1 MSSRLLIWLCCAG
14 AIALACGPRVRPNEA
29 ATQKS
34 PAGAKGHQGAG
45 SEQMLATSVDVT
57 VQNGVTFALHVTNAS
72 DKRLELRFPSGQTH
86 DFIVIDSAGR
96 EVWRW
101 SADRMFTQALQN
113 KLLDPRETITYEERW
128 RPSRPATGRFTAR
141 AVLTSSNYPIEER
154 VEFTLP

>member
-1 MSSRLLIWLCCAG
+1 
-14 AIALACGPRVRPNEA
+14 
-29 ATQKS
+29 
-34 PAGAKGHQGAG
+34 
-45 SEQMLATSVDVT
+45 MLATSVDAT

-101 SADRMFTQALQN
+101 SADRLFTQALQN
-113 KLLDPRETITYEERW
+113 KLLDPSETVTYAERW
-128 RPSRPATGRFTAR
+128 RPSKPTSGRFSVR
-141 AVLTSSNYPIEER
+141 AVMTSSNHPIEER